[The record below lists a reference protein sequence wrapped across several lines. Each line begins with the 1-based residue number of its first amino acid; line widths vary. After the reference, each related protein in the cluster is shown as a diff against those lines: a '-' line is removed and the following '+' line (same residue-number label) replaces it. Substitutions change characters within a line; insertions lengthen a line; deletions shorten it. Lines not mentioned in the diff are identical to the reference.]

1 MATRYLRIAFNVNGG
16 HVQNESSSGAAASNF
31 YHSAGLTS
39 YTSYTASTSYKY
51 FKGTTGAVTGCATS
65 GGTYATHYQRIAST
79 NSYPNLVNVATFN
92 IVRGGYHIVGTSAY
106 RTTATGGTV
115 LNQDYSSSSTT
126 NPATYAKLG
135 GSTSAN
141 KTVTIYVN
149 WTPNEYSVAFNA
161 NGGTGT
167 MSTETGFKYGTA
179 KALTSNSF
187 TRTGYTFSGW
197 STTPNGNGTWESLWS
212 SSSADGYT
220 TLETSLRVHYNTL
233 YLYYDSAWH
242 SFNLTAKSVSSTSAP
257 ATWINGSAS
266 YSSCSPAPTNAPIG
280 AISYISCIGQTYC
293 LTKTN
298 TSSGNATLYLY
309 RWNPGQSFT
318 NGASV
323 TTLESCPYSD
333 ETVTLYAVWTPNTY
347 TMHLFTNDGT
357 PTLSG
362 HTSRYAAHDISI
374 TTGTSTYS
382 NIGTCSKTGYTFDGW
397 YDIWDRQIWDSN
409 GNYVYS
415 TSTGVWT
422 SGGVFTGDVLAYNY
436 APFDWTIWAKFTPN
450 TTTLTLNPNGGTLNG
465 STASTAKTMTYDNTT
480 NMFLGKPTR
489 TGYTFNGWYYG
500 STQVTDSYG
509 YFIED
514 TSYWGTS
521 ERIAYYSL
529 SNNNT
534 TINGSGNPYNV
545 LITTVDTYIKGL
557 ITNNSTIP
565 YIRVSYSDNGA
576 WSVPGGEKNIFWF
589 TIDEFGHKTD
599 WLYAQAYANGYV
611 RIDFDD
617 NIQYFRLHNSLKK
630 PGWKSTSTALTFTAN
645 WTPNTYSVYYYANGG
660 TGTMASSSYTYD
672 AGQTLSLNSFVRPG
686 YKFIGWSNGQNR
698 TRVFYVSDVGPY
710 DPDKMGTDGTYIYLK
725 NGTTYY
731 RVTVDG
737 TNNYTYL
744 GTTAPSG
751 VTVWYS
757 QDERMVFNNKDYW
770 FYHTY
775 SEGSGIDK
783 TYIYATVDNPT
794 IAFTDGEVI
803 TTHGNLNLYAV
814 WEPVVY
820 IKQNDIWRICIP
832 QVKASGT
839 WKTPNHAYVKVNGTW
854 KPIY

>member
-1 MATRYLRIAFNVNGG
+1 MATYTLTMRFHANGG
-16 HVQNESSSGAAASNF
+16 TIADSPHQSGDN
-31 YHSAGLTS
+31 
-39 YTSYTASTSYKY
+39 Y
-51 FKGTTGAVTGCATS
+51 FKITSNYVYKATSATGTYSYCTNTRTATS
-65 GGTYATHYQRIAST
+65 GSSG
-79 NSYPNLVNVATFN
+79 NSKTVYVNLWNVATFN
-92 IVRGGYHIVGTSAY
+92 LTRAGYHIDGTKAY
-106 RTTATGGTV
+106 RVGSATSTIYV
-115 LNQDYSSSSTT
+115 NQDTASTSDT
-126 NPATYAKLG
+126 NAATAYRLNSNAYV
-135 GSTSAN
+135 SAN
-141 KTVTIYVN
+141 KTVVLYTNWIGNSYTINY
-149 WTPNEYSVAFNA
+149 NA
-161 NGGTGT
+161 SGGTGT
-167 MSTETGFKYGTA
+167 TASSSHVYGTA
-179 KALTSNSF
+179 KALTSNGF
-187 TRTGYTFSGW
+187 TRTGYTFAGW
-197 STTPNGNGTWESLWS
+197 SKSSGSAVSVFYARDTGPFSGELGTDDTYLYIRRGYSGYYTYYRITTDGSDSYTDLGSTAPSGTLRWAGGSGSTRTITCQGNTYYSF
-212 SSSADGYT
+212 ADGNDNHDWLNVYRIAGAQTVDYT
-220 TLETSLRVHYNTL
+220 N
-233 YLYYDSAWH
+233 
-242 SFNLTAKSVSSTSAP
+242 
-257 ATWINGSAS
+257 
-266 YSSCSPAPTNAPIG
+266 
-280 AISYISCIGQTYC
+280 
-293 LTKTN
+293 
-298 TSSGNATLYLY
+298 
-309 RWNPGQSFT
+309 GQSIT
-318 NGASV
+318 TITKADGTAPSNGD
-323 TTLESCPYSD
+323 TI
-333 ETVTLYAVWTPNTY
+333 TLYAVWTPNTY

-362 HTSRYAAHDISI
+362 HTSRYDAHDISI

-409 GNYVYS
+409 GDYVYS

-465 STASTAKTMTYDNTT
+465 STASTTKTMTYDNTT

-660 TGTMASSSYTYD
+660 TGTMASSSYTYG

-686 YKFIGWSNGQNR
+686 YKFIGWSNGQNK
-698 TRVFYVSDVGPY
+698 TRVFYVEDVGPY
-710 DPDKMGTDGTYIYLK
+710 DPDKMGTDGTYVYMRD
-725 NGTTYY
+725 GTTYY
-731 RVTVDG
+731 RVTVDN
-737 TNNYTYL
+737 TNQYTNL

-757 QDERMVFNNKDYW
+757 KGERMVFNNKDYW
-770 FYHTY
+770 FEHTY

-783 TYIYATVDNPT
+783 AYIYATVDNPT

-803 TTHGNLNLYAV
+803 TTHSTLNLYAV
-814 WEPVVY
+814 WEPTVY
-820 IKQNDIWRICIP
+820 IKQNGIWRICIP

-839 WKTPNHAYVKVNGTW
+839 WETPNHAYVKANGTW
-854 KPIY
+854 KQIY

>member
-333 ETVTLYAVWTPNTY
+333 ETVTLYAQWTRNTY
-347 TMHLFTNDGT
+347 NVLLDDNAADGT
-357 PTLSG
+357 GTGLTTLTMTYGLTTNNSVTPPTRFG
-362 HTSRYAAHDISI
+362 H
-374 TTGTSTYS
+374 
-382 NIGTCSKTGYTFDGW
+382 TFDGY
-397 YDIWDRQIWDSN
+397 YDTEEEIIYNSS
-409 GNYVYS
+409 GNAVAGSYWKG
-415 TSTGVWT
+415 TWT
-422 SGGVFTGDVLAYNY
+422 SVFT
-436 APFDWTIWAKFTPN
+436 
-450 TTTLTLNPNGGTLNG
+450 
-465 STASTAKTMTYDNTT
+465 
-480 NMFLGKPTR
+480 
-489 TGYTFNGWYYG
+489 
-500 STQVTDSYG
+500 
-509 YFIED
+509 
-514 TSYWGTS
+514 
-521 ERIAYYSL
+521 
-529 SNNNT
+529 
-534 TINGSGNPYNV
+534 
-545 LITTVDTYIKGL
+545 
-557 ITNNSTIP
+557 
-565 YIRVSYSDNGA
+565 
-576 WSVPGGEKNIFWF
+576 
-589 TIDEFGHKTD
+589 
-599 WLYAQAYANGYV
+599 V
-611 RIDFDD
+611 R
-617 NIQYFRLHNSLKK
+617 
-630 PGWKSTSTALTFTAN
+630 
-645 WTPNTYSVYYYANGG
+645 G
-660 TGTMASSSYTYD
+660 TGPCRAD
-672 AGQTLSLNSFVRPG
+672 H
-686 YKFIGWSNGQNR
+686 I
-698 TRVFYVSDVGPY
+698 
-710 DPDKMGTDGTYIYLK
+710 GTDGTYLYLK
-725 NGTTYY
+725 YNSQYYQVSVDNSNSYTLLSSTPSCNWKVDHEPIAYQGFNYYFNTAYATTTQNYVVYIYRYYVGTSGVTWQGTSNVPLIAKWIPKVKSFKLDPNGGTYNGTTSATTKTVTYGTSENSSVGVPTRAGYRFDGWYY
-731 RVTVDG
+731 STGSSQQIFNSAGNAISDALNG
-737 TNNYTYL
+737 PWYNASPTNLASGAKYIHYGDYVWGIYANSSTGLHVCLWEGDEWTEKMTDSAITSFGSNFPKGLGKLIVIVATINQTAFCATCSADADIWSGGISTLLTPLYSYSIFGEVPYSGSSTTLPNKGKIWLYDNSTTPVPTYYAHWTPKIYVKQN
-744 GTTAPSG
+744 GSW
-751 VTVWYS
+751 V
-757 QDERMVFNNKDYW
+757 
-770 FYHTY
+770 
-775 SEGSGIDK
+775 EGSPR
-783 TYIYATVDNPT
+783 VN
-794 IAFTDGEVI
+794 V
-803 TTHGNLNLYAV
+803 N
-814 WEPVVY
+814 
-820 IKQNDIWRICIP
+820 
-832 QVKASGT
+832 GT
-839 WKTPNHAYVKVNGTW
+839 WKSPTSAYVKVNGTW